1 MYICWAWSKVEL
13 EKFTTALQLEEIRAH
28 DWTDFGALYFDK
40 LTCVTF
46 KGQEYDASKC
56 KEILDAFTELNRCS
70 NTLTTNGID
79 TDGYTKY
86 SAVSDSEV
94 LG

>member
-1 MYICWAWSKVEL
+1 M
-13 EKFTTALQLEEIRAH
+13 
-28 DWTDFGALYFDK
+28 
-40 LTCVTF
+40 TF
-46 KGQEYDASKC
+46 KDQEYDASKC

>member
-1 MYICWAWSKVEL
+1 MTEL
-13 EKFTTALQLEEIRAH
+13 ILEHFI
-28 DWTDFGALYFDK
+28 
-40 LTCVTF
+40 LTNLL
-46 KGQEYDASKC
+46 ASKC

>member
-1 MYICWAWSKVEL
+1 MTEL
-13 EKFTTALQLEEIRAH
+13 ILEHFI
-28 DWTDFGALYFDK
+28 
-40 LTCVTF
+40 LTNLLVCLTF
-46 KGQEYDASKC
+46 KGLEYDASDC

-70 NTLTTNGID
+70 NILTTNAID

-86 SAVSDSEV
+86 SAVSDSGV